1 MVRRRAAHYLCTEI
15 PYVMKQPENTHAHP
29 DEGGPLFWPGMKLAD
44 LIESNYELLAILS
57 RLSIPLGFGETS
69 VGEMCRRHDLSPELF
84 LLICRIY
91 SSQAPA
97 RPCESLSTADLPHIM
112 NYLHASHVYYL
123 QTVLPRLDARME
135 AMIGACEGVQRKI
148 LHGFFADYR
157 REVDNHFAYEE
168 RTVFPYVRSLLE
180 GGTPPDGYS
189 ILCFEDNHSDIDG
202 KLSDLK
208 SIVVKY
214 LPESC
219 PAELRHEVLFEI
231 FRFEE
236 DLRKHTEI
244 ENTILIPLVEQ
255 LEKDGKRTD
264 L

>member
-1 MVRRRAAHYLCTEI
+1 
-15 PYVMKQPENTHAHP
+15 MKQTENTFAGS
-29 DEGGPLFWPGMKLAD
+29 DEGRQLFSPGMKLAD

-69 VGEMCRRHDLSPELF
+69 VGEMCRRHNLSPELF

-91 SSQAPA
+91 SSAEPA
-97 RPCESLSTADLPHIM
+97 SPCESLAPADLGHIM
-112 NYLHASHVYYL
+112 RYLHASHVYYL

-135 AMIGACEGVQRKI
+135 AMIEACEGVHRKI
-148 LHGFFADYR
+148 LHSFFADYR
-157 REVDNHFAYEE
+157 REVDNHFDYEE
-168 RTVFPYVRSLLE
+168 RIVFPYVRSLLE
-180 GGTPPDGYS
+180 GGQPGNYN

-208 SIVVKY
+208 SIVIKY

-244 ENTILIPLVEQ
+244 ENGILIPLVEK

>member
-1 MVRRRAAHYLCTEI
+1 
-15 PYVMKQPENTHAHP
+15 MKKPENTRAAS
-29 DEGGPLFWPGMKLAD
+29 DERSLLFSPGMKLAD

-57 RLSIPLGFGETS
+57 RLSIPLGFGETN
-69 VGEMCRRHDLSPELF
+69 VGDMCRRHNLSPELF

-97 RPCESLSTADLPHIM
+97 RPCETLTTADLSDIM

-135 AMIGACEGVQRKI
+135 AMIEACEGVHRKI
-148 LHGFFADYR
+148 LHSFFADYR
-157 REVDNHFAYEE
+157 REVDNHFDYEE
-168 RTVFPYVRSLLE
+168 RTVFPYVRSLI
-180 GGTPPDGYS
+180 GGERPGGYN

-208 SIVVKY
+208 SIVIKY

-244 ENTILIPLVEQ
+244 ENSILIPLVEK
-255 LEKDGKRTD
+255 LENDGKRTD

>member
-1 MVRRRAAHYLCTEI
+1 MN
-15 PYVMKQPENTHAHP
+15 QPENTFAGS
-29 DEGGPLFWPGMKLAD
+29 DEGRLLFSPGTKLAD

-69 VGEMCRRHDLSPELF
+69 VGEMCRRHHLSPELF

-97 RPCESLSTADLPHIM
+97 RPCETLTTADLSDIM

-123 QTVLPRLDARME
+123 NTVLPRLDARME
-135 AMIGACEGVQRKI
+135 AMIEACEGVQRKI
-148 LHGFFADYR
+148 LHSFFADYR
-157 REVDNHFAYEE
+157 REVDNHFDYEE
-168 RTVFPYVRSLLE
+168 HTVFPYVRALL
-180 GGTPPDGYS
+180 GGERLGGYN

-208 SIVVKY
+208 SIVIKY

-244 ENTILIPLVEQ
+244 ENSILIPLVEK